1 MGDGLVA
8 LGKVKE
14 AVPYFQ
20 KAVEIGEVSKHS
32 DLELFKKNLA
42 SAEVE
47 K

>member
-1 MGDGLVA
+1 MGDGFVS

-20 KAVEIGEVSKHS
+20 KAVEMGEAINHS
-32 DLELFKKNLA
+32 DLELFKKNLV
-42 SAEVE
+42 SAKEE